1 MYLQE
6 NFIKFTRGHVR
17 QQDFIGTCPYSFN
30 PTSDQ
35 PLSLLEPTKENLWR
49 KNLRKFK
56 RFLAVF
62 NCCVLWA
69 QLIHEIKSKSKVTAG
84 TKLANYFCSLTVS
97 TITLQ
102 KWTTL
107 KHSGNT
113 IELFNLIMRFENNN
127 LMRMEAPRIL
137 TKSYKLLIKICVL
150 GLRFGTPIIVVGYV
164 LERWMIPCN
173 AATSGYL
180 LLSECEEGFDET
192 GNRWSVQSKL
202 GLLLVVLTTLW
213 MNLDSFGCWALQLE
227 DLTFVQ
233 SICFWNYVKVF
244 MIRINSDND
253 SNIDNYLVYRQL
265 QILNRYYN
273 VIQQNVLFTSTL
285 VLVTNGFIV
294 STYVM
299 LSNGSN
305 VTVLQLF
312 QFLNGGSN
320 CFLVILIQIGA
331 MAKLYG
337 ESSMVIQNLKKSVTR
352 RDMSGRKRKWIQRY
366 LKSLTPLRVAVGS
379 VNFID
384 ELTPIN
390 LLDFCVSQIVSLLLL

>member
-17 QQDFIGTCPYSFN
+17 QQNFLGTCPYSFN
-30 PTSDQ
+30 ATSDQ
-35 PLSLLEPTKENLWR
+35 SLSLLEPTKESLWL
-49 KNLRKFK
+49 KKLRKFK
-56 RFLAVF
+56 RCLAIF
-62 NCCVLWA
+62 NCFVLWA
-69 QLIHEIKSKSKVTAG
+69 QLIHEMKSKSKVTAG
-84 TKLANYFCSLTVS
+84 TKLANYFSSLTVS
-97 TITLQ
+97 TVTLQ

-113 IELFNLIMRFENNN
+113 IELFNLIIRFEKNN

-150 GLRFGTPIIVVGYV
+150 GLRFGSPIIVVGYV

-173 AATSGYL
+173 AATFGYL
-180 LLSECEEGFDET
+180 LLPECDDGYAET
-192 GNRWSVQSKL
+192 GRRWSLPSKS
-202 GLLLVVLTTLW
+202 GLLSLVLVTIW
-213 MNLDSFGCWALQLE
+213 MNMDSFCCWALQLE
-227 DLTFVQ
+227 EFTFVQ
-233 SICFWNYVKVF
+233 SICFWNYVKLF
-244 MIRINSDND
+244 MIRINSNND

-273 VIQQNVLFTSTL
+273 IIQQNILLTSTL
-285 VLVTNGFIV
+285 VLVTNGLIV
-294 STYVM
+294 SAYVM

-305 VTVLQLF
+305 VTILQIIM
-312 QFLNGGSN
+312 FLNGGSN

-337 ESSMVIQNLKKSVTR
+337 ESTRVIQNLKKSVTQGEV
-352 RDMSGRKRKWIQRY
+352 SGKKQKWIERY

-390 LLDFCVSQIVSLLLL
+390 LLNFCVNQIVSLLLL

>member
-17 QQDFIGTCPYSFN
+17 QQNLLGTCPYSFN
-30 PTSDQ
+30 TNPNHS
-35 PLSLLEPTKENLWR
+35 PSLLQATKESLWSQ
-49 KNLRKFK
+49 KLRKFK
-56 RFLAVF
+56 
-62 NCCVLWA
+62 
-69 QLIHEIKSKSKVTAG
+69 S
-84 TKLANYFCSLTVS
+84 SLTVS

-107 KHSGNT
+107 KQSGST
-113 IELFNLIMRFENNN
+113 IELFNLIIRFEENN
-127 LMRMEAPRIL
+127 LIRMEAPRIL

-164 LERWMIPCN
+164 IERWIVPCS

-180 LLSECEEGFDET
+180 LLPECDDGFAES
-192 GNRWSVQSKL
+192 GRRWSLQSKSA
-202 GLLLVVLTTLW
+202 LLSIALTTLW

-227 DLTFVQ
+227 DLTFIQ

-253 SNIDNYLVYRQL
+253 SSIDNYLVYRQL
-265 QILNRYYN
+265 QILNRFYN
-273 VIQQNVLFTSTL
+273 VIQQNVLLTSTL
-285 VLVTNGFIV
+285 VLVTNGCII

-305 VTVLQLF
+305 VTVLQMF

-337 ESSMVIQNLKKSVTR
+337 ESTRVIQNLKKSMTQR
-352 RDMSGRKRKWIQRY
+352 EISGRKRKWIQRY

-384 ELTPIN
+384 ELTPIT
-390 LLDFCVSQIVSLLLL
+390 LLDFCVNQIVSLLLL